1 MSLQP
6 SLEGLVIS
14 RIQERTRMVMAL
26 AELRKEW
33 QTVTSGKSL
42 LKTETPVGLLLNDVA
57 DRLELTPKER
67 YVFLGGRLIN
77 EVESFLEELVTRKL
91 PN

>member
-6 SLEGLVIS
+6 PLEGLAIS
-14 RIQERTRMVMAL
+14 RIQERTRMVMSL

-42 LKTETPVGLLLNDVA
+42 LKTETPVGLLLNDIA
-57 DRLELTPKER
+57 DRLELTPKD
-67 YVFLGGRLIN
+67 GMCSWAAG
-77 EVESFLEELVTRKL
+77 
-91 PN
+91 